1 MPHDD
6 APLAWVESP
15 LQMIGAA
22 EWAAAHRTRVDLA
35 ARLAPQVEKTA
46 GVLNRLDAQFGEQAG
61 YYGIP
66 WRTLRRHDHWLVG
79 DGFSGQFRLAA
90 AVLRPRRLTFLDDGL
105 ATLDFVDAI
114 GGARP
119 LMRPGVAERAVARR
133 LAPLALDAIRLSA
146 VAGDAG
152 IFTTFDL
159 GEARAE
165 RLRELGVGV
174 QHHAFE
180 WLRAAATRTPAAD
193 AVREDRVILGSARVV
208 DGHMPRTEYL
218 QWVRDSA
225 RGADTAYLPHRREEE
240 DVLAA
245 VAALP
250 RVRVVRTGLPIE
262 LVLAGRRVPREIV
275 TLPTSAAATLRR
287 VLEGSPVV
295 LRERPLVTPARA
307 TR

>member
-1 MPHDD
+1 
-6 APLAWVESP
+6 
-15 LQMIGAA
+15 
-22 EWAAAHRTRVDLA
+22 
-35 ARLAPQVEKTA
+35 
-46 GVLNRLDAQFGEQAG
+46 
-61 YYGIP
+61 
-66 WRTLRRHDHWLVG
+66 
-79 DGFSGQFRLAA
+79 
-90 AVLRPRRLTFLDDGL
+90 
-105 ATLDFVDAI
+105 
-114 GGARP
+114 
-119 LMRPGVAERAVARR
+119 MRPGVAERAVARR
-133 LAPLALDAIRLSA
+133 LAPLALDAIRLRA

-262 LVLAGRRVPREIV
+262 LVLAGRRAPREIV
-275 TLPTSAAATLRR
+275 TLP
-287 VLEGSPVV
+287 
-295 LRERPLVTPARA
+295 
-307 TR
+307 